1 MINISFDIILICC
14 IQNHELKNVIF
25 IDTMYLT
32 INIFYNYAN
41 KKFIK
46 IIQAFNL
53 HKKGNFL
60 HYNKPLQA
68 TCTCNIAC

>member
-1 MINISFDIILICC
+1 
-14 IQNHELKNVIF
+14 
-25 IDTMYLT
+25 MYLT